1 MNKIFLCLI
10 GLTLCMA
17 SSCVEYNRITKTS
30 DYQYKYE
37 AAKQYYAEGM
47 YNRAAL
53 LLNDVITALK
63 GTDQGEESLY
73 LTALANMKAHS
84 YEVAASVFKKYY
96 QTYPKGTYVEEA
108 RYNCGYCKYL
118 LTPEPRLDQTTTFE
132 AVTEFQ
138 NFIEY
143 YPTSRLRPQAQEMIF
158 ILQDK
163 LVEKEY
169 LSAKLY
175 YDLGAYIGNGT
186 NGNYDACIVTAE
198 NAIQDYPYM
207 SRREDFSLLIL
218 KAKFALADLSIEM
231 RKEERF
237 HNAIDEYYAFVTEFP
252 ESEHM
257 EEVQALYASAKK
269 YVSKEDADE
278 DVSAPGKAEQLR
290 QRGQF
295 NQQLGT
301 LKNR

>member
-1 MNKIFLCLI
+1 MNKIFLCLL
-10 GLTLCMA
+10 GLTLCLV

-63 GTDQGEESLY
+63 GTEQGEESLY

-96 QTYPKGTYVEEA
+96 QTYPKGIYVEEA

-158 ILQDK
+158 TLQDK

-175 YDLGAYIGNGT
+175 YDLGPYIGNGT

-198 NAIQDYPYM
+198 NAIRDYPYM

-218 KAKFALADLSIEM
+218 KAKFALANLSIEM

-252 ESEHM
+252 ESAHM
-257 EEVQALYASAKK
+257 KEVQELFATAKK
-269 YVSKEDADE
+269 YVSKEEAD
-278 DVSAPGKAEQLR
+278 
-290 QRGQF
+290 
-295 NQQLGT
+295 
-301 LKNR
+301 